1 MMTAIRPAPDATML
15 RRSRVPASR
24 RRFVAAVVAVGKGAV
39 GFAVVI
45 GLWELGLALG
55 VIKKSAAPSIGQ
67 FVSGIGNALGRGAVS
82 ATVSTL
88 YAWAL
93 TLAISVAI
101 GVILGLL
108 TGLSPWLDSLT
119 SVLFDFVR
127 PLPPIAL
134 LPAVVLVAGIG
145 RTLEVVVGVTAA
157 VWPVLLGVHYGVTHT
172 DPRLIDTGRSM
183 HLGRARIIRR
193 IVLPSA
199 LPSIMTGVRVA
210 STIALAVVIGVE
222 IVGGTGNGLGTYIET
237 ATSSGSTEAAY
248 TGAFIAAVVG
258 LVITGLFTLA
268 ERRTLRWTPDRR

>member
-101 GVILGLL
+101 GVVLGLL

-134 LPAVVLVAGIG
+134 LPAVVLVAG
-145 RTLEVVVGVTAA
+145 
-157 VWPVLLGVHYGVTHT
+157 
-172 DPRLIDTGRSM
+172 
-183 HLGRARIIRR
+183 
-193 IVLPSA
+193 
-199 LPSIMTGVRVA
+199 
-210 STIALAVVIGVE
+210 
-222 IVGGTGNGLGTYIET
+222 
-237 ATSSGSTEAAY
+237 SSGRCCSACTTASLTPTRGSSTRDARCISGEPASS
-248 TGAFIAAVVG
+248 GG
-258 LVITGLFTLA
+258 SCS
-268 ERRTLRWTPDRR
+268 RPHSRPS